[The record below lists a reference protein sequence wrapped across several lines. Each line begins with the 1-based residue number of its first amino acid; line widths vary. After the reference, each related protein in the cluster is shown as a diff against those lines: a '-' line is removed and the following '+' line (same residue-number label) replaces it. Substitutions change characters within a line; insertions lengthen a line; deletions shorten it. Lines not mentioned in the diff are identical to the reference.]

1 MSSETIGSKVLP
13 VLGAIV
19 LLAGLVAIA
28 LSNVMGR
35 GLPQRYGFLFLSVA
49 VLLFWLYTKI
59 KARENHGQTLL
70 VALLTVAAISFA
82 AALNWSILII
92 LS

>member
-28 LSNVMGR
+28 LSNVMGH
-35 GLPQRYGFLFLSVA
+35 GLPQCYGFLLLPVA
-49 VLLFWLYTKI
+49 GFFFWLYTKI
-59 KARENHGQTLL
+59 KARDKHGPTLL
-70 VALLTVAAISFA
+70 VALLIAAAISFG
-82 AALNWSILII
+82 AALNWSMLII